1 MMFLSLF
8 LMGALVFTTTI
19 VAVIIKDV
27 KENQDDNFLEE
38 IEEMEARRNGKKRR

>member
-8 LMGALVFTTTI
+8 LIGALVFTITI

-27 KENQDDNFLEE
+27 KENKDDNFLEE